1 MKKILMSVAAV
12 AILAGGVGACTAYTS
27 GGDPSPQLT
36 FANYQPVQLNVA
48 RTGVEYAYETPNDP
62 QDISGQFVV
71 SPAEA
76 VKRYAENRFV
86 ARGTPD
92 GDFTVSILDARV
104 HMTVLKEDNRV
115 LKWAGAGQE
124 DEYRVFLKVKVTPRP
139 DGVARAASTVIRYE
153 RTLVMPSSATLAERE
168 MKQINFLEKLIA
180 DVDGKIMELLDS
192 TPSIR

>member
-1 MKKILMSVAAV
+1 MRKILMSAA
-12 AILAGGVGACTAYTS
+12 AIALLAGAAACTSYTA

-36 FANYQPVQLNVA
+36 FANYQTVQLNVA
-48 RTGVEYAYETPNDP
+48 RTDVREAYEVPNDP
-62 QDISGQFVV
+62 QDISSQFVV

-76 VKRYAENRFV
+76 VKRYAENRFM

-92 GDFTVSILDARV
+92 GDFTIEILDARV
-104 HMTVLKEDNRV
+104 HMNVLKEESRV

-139 DGVARAASTVIRYE
+139 DGVLRAASTIIRHE

-168 MKQINFLEKLIA
+168 MKQIDFLEKLIA
-180 DVDGKIMELLDS
+180 DVDSKIMELLDS
-192 TPSIR
+192 TPSIK